1 MVRGYLIN
9 NSVKI
14 KKPLAAEEKKV
25 ARDFPLEDIRNIGI
39 IAHID
44 AGKTTVT
51 ERILYYTGRTY
62 KIGEVHEGTAV
73 MDWMEQ
79 ERERGITITAA
90 ATTCYWR
97 NHRINIIDTPGHVDF
112 TAEVERSLRVLDG
125 GVVVFDAVAGV
136 EAQSETVWRQA
147 DRYKVPRI
155 CFINKMDRVGAN
167 FHRTVSMIETR
178 LGATPLPIQL
188 PLGAETSFR
197 DVIDLVGNKA
207 WRFTTDPDAGPEE
220 IPIPEEEKAR
230 ATQARQSL
238 IAKLAE
244 FDDNMMIAYI
254 EGNEVDPDELK
265 RALRRVTLKN
275 KGVPVIC
282 GSALKNMG
290 IQPLLDAIVDYLPSP
305 LEVPPVDGVDKKT
318 GDKVTREASDDA
330 PFAALAFKVVTDPFV
345 GRLVYF
351 RVYSGKVRVGA
362 QVYNPTRGRPER
374 IGRLLLMHANHRE
387 DVNVADTGAIAAT
400 LGLKNTFTGDTLCET
415 SRAILLESIRFPE
428 PVISVAIEP
437 KTRADQDKLG
447 DALQKLTEED
457 PTFKVNYNEDTGQ
470 TVISGMGELH
480 LEVIVSRLI
489 SEFRVG
495 VKVGRPRVAY
505 KETITVPV
513 KVEGR
518 FVRQS
523 GGHGQY
529 GHVNVELEP
538 QERGK
543 GFEFVDA
550 VKGGTIPRQYIPPVQ
565 AGIKEAMETGVLA
578 GYPVVDIKA
587 TLYDGSYHE
596 VDSSEL
602 AFKMAGSI
610 ALRDGVKKARP
621 IILEPIMKLE
631 VMAPEQFLG
640 DIISDLNAKRGH
652 IGKVDTQGEMYV
664 IHCLIP
670 MAESFG
676 YATRLRSLT
685 QGRATHSLEF
695 HSYKELPAELQAEI
709 VEKAIGRKYG

>member
-1 MVRGYLIN
+1 VPR
-9 NSVKI
+9 S
-14 KKPLAAEEKKV
+14 
-25 ARDFPLEDIRNIGI
+25 FPLEDIRNIGI

-90 ATTCYWR
+90 ATTCYWKE
-97 NHRINIIDTPGHVDF
+97 HRINIIDTPGHVDF

-155 CFINKMDRVGAN
+155 CFINKMDRIGAD
-167 FHRTVSMIETR
+167 FSRTFSMIETR

-188 PLGAETSFR
+188 PLNAEDTFQ
-197 DVIDLVGNKA
+197 DVIDLVENKA
-207 WRFTTDPDAGPEE
+207 WRFINDPERGPEE
-220 IPIPEEEKAR
+220 IPMPDSEKDRVAEL
-230 ATQARQSL
+230 RQNL

-244 FDDNMMIAYI
+244 HDDIMMISYI
-254 EGNEVDPDELK
+254 EGHEVEPDEIK
-265 RALRRVTLKN
+265 QSLRRITLNN
-275 KGVPVIC
+275 KGVPVMC

-290 IQPLLDAIVDYLPSP
+290 IQPLMDAIVDYLPSP
-305 LEVPPVDGVDKKT
+305 LEVPPVEGTNTRT
-318 GDKVTREASDDA
+318 GERTSREASDDA
-330 PFAALAFKVVTDPFV
+330 PFSALAFKVVTDPFV

-351 RVYSGKVRVGA
+351 RVYSGKVKVGT
-362 QVYNPTRGRPER
+362 QVYNPTRGRSER

-387 DVNVADTGAIAAT
+387 DVDIAGAGAIVAT
-400 LGLKNTFTGDTLCET
+400 LGLKNTFTGDTLCD
-415 SRAILLESIRFPE
+415 SSKSILLESISFPE
-428 PVISVAIEP
+428 PVISIAIEP
-437 KTRADQDKLG
+437 KTKADQEKLG
-447 DALQKLTEED
+447 EALQKLTEED
-457 PTFKVNYNEDTGQ
+457 PTFKVTYNEETGQ
-470 TVISGMGELH
+470 TIISGMGELH
-480 LEVIVSRLI
+480 IEVIVSRLI

-505 KETITVPV
+505 KETITAPV
-513 KVEGR
+513 KVEGK
-518 FVRQS
+518 FIRQS
-523 GGHGQY
+523 GGRGQY
-529 GHVNVELEP
+529 GQINIELEP
-538 QERGK
+538 LERGK

-550 VKGGTIPRQYIPPVQ
+550 IKGGTIPRQYIPPVQ
-565 AGIKEAMETGVLA
+565 VGIKEAMETGVLA
-578 GYPVVDIKA
+578 SYPVVDIKA

-610 ALRDGVKKARP
+610 ALRDGVRKAGP
-621 IILEPIMKLE
+621 ILLEPIMGLE
-631 VMAPEQFLG
+631 VVAPEQFLG
-640 DIISDLNAKRGH
+640 DIIGDLNAKRGH
-652 IGKVDTQGEMYV
+652 ISKVDTQGEMYV

-695 HSYKELPAELQAEI
+695 HSYEQVPAEI
-709 VEKAIGRKYG
+709 KDGIIEKALGRKYG

>member
-1 MVRGYLIN
+1 M
-9 NSVKI
+9 
-14 KKPLAAEEKKV
+14 
-25 ARDFPLEDIRNIGI
+25 ARVFPLEDIRNIGI

-97 NHRINIIDTPGHVDF
+97 EHRINIIDTPGHVDF

-147 DRYKVPRI
+147 NRYKVPRI
-155 CFINKMDRVGAN
+155 CFINKMDRIGAN
-167 FHRTVSMIETR
+167 FNRTLSMIETQ
-178 LGATPLPIQL
+178 LGATPLPIHL
-188 PLGAETSFR
+188 PLSAEDSFR
-197 DVIDLVGNKA
+197 YVIDLVDNKA
-207 WRFTTDPDAGPEE
+207 WRFTNDPDSGPEE
-220 IPIPEEEKAR
+220 IPVPDSEKGRIAEHR
-230 ATQARQSL
+230 QAL

-244 FDDNMMIAYI
+244 HDDTIMIAYI
-254 EGNEVDPDELK
+254 EGDEVEPAELK
-265 RALRRVTLKN
+265 QALRRVTLNN

-290 IQPLLDAIVDYLPSP
+290 IQPLLDAIIDYLPSP
-305 LEVPPVDGVDKKT
+305 LEVPPVDGVETRTGKKT
-318 GDKVTREASDDA
+318 TREASDDA
-330 PFAALAFKVVTDPFV
+330 PFSALAFKVVTDPFV

-351 RVYSGKVRVGA
+351 RVYSGKVKVGA
-362 QVYNPTRGRPER
+362 QVFNPTGGRSER

-387 DVNVADTGAIAAT
+387 DVDVADAGAIVAT
-400 LGLKNTFTGDTLCET
+400 LGLKNTFTGDTLCD
-415 SRAILLESIRFPE
+415 SSKAILLESIKFPE

-437 KTRADQDKLG
+437 KTRADQDKMG
-447 DALQKLTEED
+447 DSLQKLTEED
-457 PTFKVNYNEDTGQ
+457 PTFKVAYNEETGQ
-470 TVISGMGELH
+470 TIVSGMGELH

-505 KETITVPV
+505 KESITVPV
-513 KVEGR
+513 KIEGK

-523 GGHGQY
+523 GGRGQY
-529 GHVNVELEP
+529 GHVNIELEP
-538 QERGK
+538 LERGK

-550 VKGGTIPRQYIPPVQ
+550 VKGGTIPRQYIPPVRS
-565 AGIKEAMETGVLA
+565 GIKEAMETGVLA
-578 GYPVVDIKA
+578 GYPVVDVKA

-610 ALRDGVKKARP
+610 ALRDGVKKGKP
-621 IILEPIMKLE
+621 ILLEPIMNLE
-631 VMAPEQFLG
+631 VVAPEQFLG
-640 DIISDLNAKRGH
+640 DIIGDLNSKRGH
-652 IGKVDTQGEMYV
+652 IGKVDTQGEMYI
-664 IHCLIP
+664 IHCMIP

-695 HSYKELPAELQAEI
+695 GSYEQVPSELKDEI
-709 VEKAIGRKYG
+709 VEKAVGRKYG